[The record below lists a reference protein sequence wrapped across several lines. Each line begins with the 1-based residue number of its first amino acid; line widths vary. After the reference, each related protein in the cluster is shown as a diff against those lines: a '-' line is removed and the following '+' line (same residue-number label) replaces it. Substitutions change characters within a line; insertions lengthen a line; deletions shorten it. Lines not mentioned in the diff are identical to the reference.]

1 MPAPFTSY
9 VPPGVYTQT
18 FTDQAVGQL
27 LGGLRIPVFIG
38 VGKETLP
45 QTDLELI
52 RGSSASVDQR
62 RVNEDVSE
70 RFVLSEAPLTLGPP
84 DGVTAKFQTRFFP
97 IVDGL
102 GNGTTT
108 NKTVDVIVTVNG
120 EVEVVNQVQ
129 GANGFVTL
137 QTPPSPGDEVL
148 VTYFFNRTDTL
159 ITDDLSDQVS
169 DGLAELFGTEPEN
182 YDIISGVNDSFVL
195 TVNDGTV
202 QTVTL
207 TAGVGRTAA
216 QIATD
221 ITNALISG
229 LTATTDVDNEGNT
242 RLLLQASQEI
252 LVGAG
257 SANGTLGFLTGQTS
271 GRNSVF
277 TTWQRPIVD
286 GTNGGITTTDVT
298 DVTVLVNNVQV
309 VPTEV
314 DGRNGRVTL
323 PVPPADGATVLVTY
337 YFNNW
342 EDTFDFLPNTGIV
355 DVIRCGVSPGRN
367 DYIEGESFVIQDDRI
382 LWGTATSVTAGEH
395 TPGTIVFDDSQILP
409 QLVDYR
415 VYAQETERFVD
426 TSVNPSLV
434 SETVFVLEDV
444 PTTGNGRDT
453 PLGQSEYDQ
462 IANDRVDVPTN
473 RPDLV
478 TAYAGKNIR
487 DALAKGAVD
496 VLKVD
501 WTTKQIT
508 LKDPVP
514 ADYTVFATYW
524 YNLLVDSQYTLQV
537 LTAGPSGSG
546 TYTVRQSST
555 GLLREQVR
563 FGTKSAGLAT
573 ITVEFPSGSETLH
586 DGIHVSP
593 GNPVDETVTVTF
605 ADLVATPA
613 RFTNLEPG
621 PYDLFAGTSD
631 LINMSVDGVSLGTID
646 LDTAA
651 PATLVGNEVDTSG
664 AGITITPGV
673 NDSFEF
679 SVDGS
684 AMIPVTLT
692 PGAGKTIVDFA
703 ADIQGAV
710 PAVFYQLEGSG
721 TAPFTITLG
730 VNDIVAV
737 VTSVG
742 IHTSAAPVAAGTYT
756 SAALMAAAINAP
768 GFLPPLPPGVTVTDN
783 GANVVLDV
791 SAAVPGEFAEVGP
804 GNINGTVG
812 WNLGERITQEPIAYL
827 RADTTAISRLV
838 LRSPTTPTGPDSLSQ
853 VNIGTGNANSTIGLS
868 AGQVANGTI
877 SATNKAATM
886 VGNVTNF
893 SGGFPSGSNLFNYNI
908 DGTDYQT
915 DLAGATD
922 IIAIVAAINATTG
935 GTQASNDGGR
945 LRLTSATDSAN
956 SRITIGAGNAP
967 ALLGFVVGDS
977 ASQTKA
983 TANEIATVLNND
995 VGPTGTF
1002 AAPDPATFAISAIA
1016 YPVTVVGVGTL
1027 LGMNSL
1033 TTGATSS
1040 IAFATST
1047 AFNDTGIGIE
1057 AGDGDSG
1064 EATGS
1069 GFAVTSS
1076 NSQGSGTGASN
1087 TGVVGQSYT
1096 DEVTGLRFTILPRP
1110 GGSLYPAAEY
1120 FTFVISSTFI
1130 TDSAVP
1136 HNAIPGVETSV
1147 FNTSGIGIGDTAI
1160 LESFER
1166 TGLEPGLG
1174 DFYYLTYDYQK
1185 TDFST
1190 QLFTKFRTIEANF
1203 GTLSEGGAENALTLA
1218 SYLAISNGAVLV
1230 GIKQVEKAPGGSDA
1244 PASSY
1249 IAAID
1254 ELRKPLPGNIKPD
1267 VLVPLSTDESVY
1279 AALTTHCETLSGIR
1293 FRSERMGFIGFASG
1307 TEPTRAN
1314 ELASGIGSNRIVA
1327 SYPDRA
1333 FVPITDELGKTTE
1346 VLVDGTFLASALVGS
1361 VVSPAFDVATPYT
1374 RRKLVGFS
1382 RLGRTLDAVE
1392 QNQVA
1397 VGGVTI
1403 LEDAPP
1409 FIQVRQGLT
1418 TDFTNVLTRTP
1429 TVTQIRDF
1437 VQQGARTTLD
1447 PFIGTKFLNRRLQD
1461 IETALNQFLRANIEA
1476 EILAAYTGT
1485 SAEVDPDDPTAARVE
1500 SFYQP
1505 IFPLLYIIVSFFLRS
1520 RL

>member
-9 VPPGVYTQT
+9 VPPGVFTQT

-70 RFVLSEAPLTLGPP
+70 RFVLSESPLTLGPAN
-84 DGVTAKFQTRFFP
+84 GTAAKFQTRFFP

-120 EVEVVNQVQ
+120 EVQVVNQVQ

-137 QTPPSPGDEVL
+137 QLPPSPGDEVL

-169 DGLAELFGTEPEN
+169 DGLAELFGSEPES
-182 YDIISGVNDSFVL
+182 YDIISGVNDSFSL
-195 TVNDGTV
+195 TVDEGLE

-242 RLLLQASQEI
+242 RLLLQSAQDI
-252 LVGAG
+252 LIGAG
-257 SANGTLGFLTGQTS
+257 TANGTLGFTTSQTS
-271 GRNSVF
+271 GRNAVF

-298 DVTVLVNNVQV
+298 DVTVLVNNIQV
-309 VPTEV
+309 VPTAV
-314 DGRNGRVTL
+314 DGRHGRVTL
-323 PVPPADGATVLVTY
+323 PVAPEDGATVLVTY

-355 DVIRCGVSPGRN
+355 DVLSCGVSPGRN

-382 LWGTATSVTAGEH
+382 LWGTAVSVTAGEH
-395 TPGTIVFDDSQILP
+395 TPGTTVFDDTQILP

-426 TSVNPSLV
+426 TSVNPSAV
-434 SETVFVLEDV
+434 SNTVFVLEEV

-453 PLGQSEYDQ
+453 PLGQSEFNTVS
-462 IANDRVDVPTN
+462 NDRIDQPTN

-478 TAYAGKNIR
+478 TAYAGKNLR
-487 DALAKGAVD
+487 DALAKGEVEVLEVD
-496 VLKVD
+496 YM
-501 WTTKQIT
+501 TRQIT

-514 ADYTVFATYW
+514 ADYSVFATYW

-593 GNPVDETVTVTF
+593 GTPVDETVTVTF

-613 RFTNLEPG
+613 RFTNQDPG
-621 PYDLFAGTSD
+621 PYDLFAGSSD
-631 LINMSVDGVSLGTID
+631 LINMSVDGVTLGTID

-651 PATLVGNEVDTSG
+651 PATLVGDEEDTSG
-664 AGITITPGV
+664 AGITITPGT
-673 NDSFEF
+673 NDGFEF

-692 PGAGKTIVDFA
+692 AGAGKTMVDFA
-703 ADIQGAV
+703 ADIQAAV

-721 TAPFTITLG
+721 TAPYTITLG
-730 VNDIVAV
+730 VNDIAAV

-742 IHTSAAPVAAGTYT
+742 VHTTGPIAPATYATPAA
-756 SAALMAAAINAP
+756 MATAINAAT
-768 GFLPPLPPGVTVTDN
+768 FAPPLPPGVTVTDN
-783 GANVVLDV
+783 GTNVVLDV
-791 SAAVPGEFAEVGP
+791 SAAAPAEFAEVGP
-804 GNINGTVG
+804 GTINGTVG
-812 WNLGERITQEPIAYL
+812 WNLGERITQEPIAYF

-853 VNIGTGNANSTIGLS
+853 VNIGTGNANSTLGLS
-868 AGQVANGTI
+868 PGQVANGTI

-886 VGNVTNF
+886 VGNITNF

-908 DGTDYQT
+908 DGSDYQT

-922 IIAIVAAINATTG
+922 IVAIVTAINATTG
-935 GTQASNDGGR
+935 GSQATNDGGR
-945 LRLTSATDSAN
+945 LRLTSATDGAN
-956 SRITIGAGNAP
+956 SRITIGSGNAST
-967 ALLGFVVGDS
+967 LLGFVAGDS

-1016 YPVTVVGVGTL
+1016 YPVTVAGVGTL
-1027 LGMNSL
+1027 LSMNSL

-1047 AFNDTGIGIE
+1047 AFNDTGIGIW

-1069 GFAVTSS
+1069 GYTVTSS
-1076 NSQGSGTGASN
+1076 NSQGSGSGADN
-1087 TGVVGQSYT
+1087 TRVVGQSYS
-1096 DEVTGLRFTILPRP
+1096 DDVTGLRFTVLPRP
-1110 GGSLYPAAEY
+1110 GGALYPAAEY

-1147 FNTSGIGIGDTAI
+1147 FNTTGIGIGDTAI
-1160 LESFER
+1160 LESFQR
-1166 TGLEPGLG
+1166 TGVEPGLG

-1249 IAAID
+1249 IEAID
-1254 ELRKPLPGNIKPD
+1254 ELRKPLPGNILPD
-1267 VLVPLSTDESVY
+1267 VLVPLSTEESVY

-1409 FIQVRQGLT
+1409 FLQVRQGLT
-1418 TDFTNVLTRTP
+1418 TDFNNVLTRTP

-1485 SAEVDPDDPTAARVE
+1485 SAEVDADDPTAARVE